1 MEKLCRDG
9 GIGRRTGLKIL
20 RGFPHEGP
28 SPSLGN
34 YLKVINVMSN
44 LNSSQLRSGTVFK
57 DGKDNLLVLKYEHVT
72 QGRGGTTIKLKVKNI
87 LTGSIIEKGYNVND
101 KFESVDVNK
110 SSAQFLYSDG
120 GVCYFMDS
128 TSFNQF
134 EFNIENKYLSPGEKI
149 IVTYLEDKPIDI
161 EIPNIVSLKVEYT
174 ESSSKGNTVN
184 NALKTAKLETGME
197 IKVPMFINI
206 GDNIKINTQN
216 EEYVGRA

>member
-1 MEKLCRDG
+1 
-9 GIGRRTGLKIL
+9 
-20 RGFPHEGP
+20 
-28 SPSLGN
+28 
-34 YLKVINVMSN
+34 MSN